1 MKKIFAIVIA
11 IIIGIMFAISAAAE
25 NIDLV
30 LAGDNARLVGVFNP
44 NEFKTFTKVE
54 AAHAAI
60 PGGLGNTGCVLRVKA
75 VVTASAEA
83 LTSVSIDDF
92 NVVNYDLL
100 AQVGYTDIS
109 TINAVNLISDTVV
122 CDGDRQA
129 HRMVGMSKVS
139 SENLAAEI
147 KIDGRLLYVLVYDWD
162 GDVDKDTC
170 LVAGNSSDMRYRRG
184 SKAST
189 GGSSGGSNGNTTNEA
204 TGGSNEPDPNFRD
217 WPSSDNSSS
226 SNAPD
231 PHYRNF

>member
-1 MKKIFAIVIA
+1 MKKYITA
-11 IIIGIMFAISAAAE
+11 IITLVCILFAVTAGATGSVE
-25 NIDLV
+25 LL
-30 LAGDNARLVGVFNP
+30 LAGDNARIAGVLNP
-44 NEFKTFTKVE
+44 DEFKTFSEVE
-54 AAHAAI
+54 AAHAAV
-60 PGGLGNTGCVLRVKA
+60 PGGLGTTGCVLRVKA
-75 VVTASAEA
+75 VLSADALSLSKVT
-83 LTSVSIDDF
+83 VDDF

-109 TINAVNLISDTVV
+109 TVNPVNLISDTVV

-129 HRMVGMSKVS
+129 HRMIGMSKVS
-139 SENLAAEI
+139 SETLAAEI

-162 GDVDKDTC
+162 GDADKDTC